1 VQAQASYSS
10 GTPGTASESLEFL
23 AFYLG
28 DEEYGVD
35 IQKVNE
41 LRRYEKVTKIANAP
55 DFIKGVIN
63 LRGTIVPI
71 IDMRIRFNL
80 GVPSY
85 NDFTVVVI
93 LNVHNRVVGVV
104 VDSVSDV
111 VTLSCDQIK
120 SPPKMDSAIDS
131 DYLIGLG
138 MLDKRIL
145 ILADIDKLMSSSD
158 IALTEELAA

>member
-41 LRRYEKVTKIANAP
+41 LRRYEKVTKIANTP

>member
-1 VQAQASYSS
+1 MQAQASYSS

>member
-1 VQAQASYSS
+1 MQAQASYSS

-138 MLDKRIL
+138 MLDERIL

>member
-138 MLDKRIL
+138 MLDERIL